1 MHIGVQEL
9 IIILL
14 IAAVVFGGTKI
25 SGLGKA
31 LGKSVREFKDE
42 VPLLILFFCL
52 SWNLLI
58 STWIADL
65 ITVAKLI
72 LIFISKWQII
82 EINKLLLFL
91 NMNIYQDNIL
101 IKKHINKYNFFL

>member
-42 VPLLILFFCL
+42 V
-52 SWNLLI
+52 
-58 STWIADL
+58 
-65 ITVAKLI
+65 KG
-72 LIFISKWQII
+72 
-82 EINKLLLFL
+82 NKSE
-91 NMNIYQDNIL
+91 DE
-101 IKKHINKYNFFL
+101 KEKVKDE

>member
-42 VPLLILFFCL
+42 V
-52 SWNLLI
+52 NAKNDN
-58 STWIADL
+58 STSDKEK
-65 ITVAKLI
+65 VKD
-72 LIFISKWQII
+72 
-82 EINKLLLFL
+82 E
-91 NMNIYQDNIL
+91 
-101 IKKHINKYNFFL
+101 

>member
-42 VPLLILFFCL
+42 V
-52 SWNLLI
+52 NAKNNN
-58 STWIADL
+58 STSDKEK
-65 ITVAKLI
+65 VK
-72 LIFISKWQII
+72 
-82 EINKLLLFL
+82 
-91 NMNIYQDNIL
+91 D
-101 IKKHINKYNFFL
+101 

>member
-1 MHIGVQEL
+1 MSRFILAIL

-42 VPLLILFFCL
+42 V
-52 SWNLLI
+52 NAKNNN
-58 STWIADL
+58 STSDKEK
-65 ITVAKLI
+65 VKD
-72 LIFISKWQII
+72 
-82 EINKLLLFL
+82 E
-91 NMNIYQDNIL
+91 
-101 IKKHINKYNFFL
+101 

>member
-42 VPLLILFFCL
+42 V
-52 SWNLLI
+52 NG
-58 STWIADL
+58 
-65 ITVAKLI
+65 
-72 LIFISKWQII
+72 
-82 EINKLLLFL
+82 NKSE
-91 NMNIYQDNIL
+91 DE
-101 IKKHINKYNFFL
+101 KEKVKDE

>member
-31 LGKSVREFKDE
+31 IGKSVREFKDE
-42 VPLLILFFCL
+42 VHGK
-52 SWNLLI
+52 S
-58 STWIADL
+58 
-65 ITVAKLI
+65 
-72 LIFISKWQII
+72 
-82 EINKLLLFL
+82 E
-91 NMNIYQDNIL
+91 DNSSDG
-101 IKKHINKYNFFL
+101 KEKVKDE

>member
-31 LGKSVREFKDE
+31 IGKSVREFKDE
-42 VPLLILFFCL
+42 VHGK
-52 SWNLLI
+52 SDE
-58 STWIADL
+58 TTADDKEK
-65 ITVAKLI
+65 VKD
-72 LIFISKWQII
+72 
-82 EINKLLLFL
+82 E
-91 NMNIYQDNIL
+91 
-101 IKKHINKYNFFL
+101 

>member
-31 LGKSVREFKDE
+31 IGKSVREFKDE
-42 VPLLILFFCL
+42 VHGK
-52 SWNLLI
+52 NDEA
-58 STWIADL
+58 TTGDKEK
-65 ITVAKLI
+65 VKD
-72 LIFISKWQII
+72 
-82 EINKLLLFL
+82 E
-91 NMNIYQDNIL
+91 
-101 IKKHINKYNFFL
+101 

>member
-42 VPLLILFFCL
+42 V
-52 SWNLLI
+52 NAKNNN
-58 STWIADL
+58 STSDKEK
-65 ITVAKLI
+65 VKD
-72 LIFISKWQII
+72 
-82 EINKLLLFL
+82 E
-91 NMNIYQDNIL
+91 
-101 IKKHINKYNFFL
+101 

>member
-42 VPLLILFFCL
+42 V
-52 SWNLLI
+52 N
-58 STWIADL
+58 
-65 ITVAKLI
+65 AKNNNPT
-72 LIFISKWQII
+72 SDK
-82 EINKLLLFL
+82 EKVK
-91 NMNIYQDNIL
+91 DE
-101 IKKHINKYNFFL
+101 

>member
-14 IAAVVFGGTKI
+14 IAVVVFGGTKI

-42 VPLLILFFCL
+42 VN
-52 SWNLLI
+52 SKN
-58 STWIADL
+58 DNK
-65 ITVAKLI
+65 VEDNKEKAKD
-72 LIFISKWQII
+72 
-82 EINKLLLFL
+82 E
-91 NMNIYQDNIL
+91 
-101 IKKHINKYNFFL
+101 

>member
-31 LGKSVREFKDE
+31 IGKSVREFKDE
-42 VPLLILFFCL
+42 VHGK
-52 SWNLLI
+52 NDE
-58 STWIADL
+58 TTTDDKEK
-65 ITVAKLI
+65 VKD
-72 LIFISKWQII
+72 
-82 EINKLLLFL
+82 E
-91 NMNIYQDNIL
+91 
-101 IKKHINKYNFFL
+101 

>member
-14 IAAVVFGGTKI
+14 IAAVVFGRTKI

-42 VPLLILFFCL
+42 V
-52 SWNLLI
+52 NAKNNN
-58 STWIADL
+58 STSDKEK
-65 ITVAKLI
+65 VKD
-72 LIFISKWQII
+72 
-82 EINKLLLFL
+82 E
-91 NMNIYQDNIL
+91 
-101 IKKHINKYNFFL
+101 

>member
-31 LGKSVREFKDE
+31 IGKSVREFKDE
-42 VPLLILFFCL
+42 VHGK
-52 SWNLLI
+52 S
-58 STWIADL
+58 D
-65 ITVAKLI
+65 
-72 LIFISKWQII
+72 
-82 EINKLLLFL
+82 
-91 NMNIYQDNIL
+91 DNSSDD
-101 IKKHINKYNFFL
+101 KEKVKDE

>member
-31 LGKSVREFKDE
+31 IGKSVREFKDE
-42 VPLLILFFCL
+42 VH
-52 SWNLLI
+52 
-58 STWIADL
+58 
-65 ITVAKLI
+65 
-72 LIFISKWQII
+72 SKSD
-82 EINKLLLFL
+82 
-91 NMNIYQDNIL
+91 DNSSDD
-101 IKKHINKYNFFL
+101 KEKVKDE

>member
-31 LGKSVREFKDE
+31 IGKSVREFKDE
-42 VPLLILFFCL
+42 VHGK
-52 SWNLLI
+52 SG
-58 STWIADL
+58 
-65 ITVAKLI
+65 
-72 LIFISKWQII
+72 
-82 EINKLLLFL
+82 
-91 NMNIYQDNIL
+91 DNSSDD
-101 IKKHINKYNFFL
+101 KEKVKDE